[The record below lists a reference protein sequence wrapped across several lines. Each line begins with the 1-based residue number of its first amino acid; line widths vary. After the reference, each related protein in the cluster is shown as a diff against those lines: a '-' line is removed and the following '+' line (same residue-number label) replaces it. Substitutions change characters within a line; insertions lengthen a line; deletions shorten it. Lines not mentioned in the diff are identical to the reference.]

1 MNLSYRA
8 GLAKEEMT
16 CFVPGVGMMGYGEP
30 GNVCKEIA
38 TPLWVRA
45 LVLQDS
51 HKKTILFLHLEQC
64 FPTMAIKEEI
74 LSRLTHLHPE
84 WNLTDEDFL
93 LSAQHTHSAPGGYSH
108 YGFYNLTSGGF
119 QTKVFERVVT
129 AAIQAAEKAHAK
141 IVPVNLSWGEVEISL
156 DKEVAFNRS
165 MVPYLNNPD
174 VPKFKVSDR
183 PLAVD
188 RRMQGL
194 MIRDEEGK
202 LIGHMNWFA
211 VHCTSI
217 SHFNSRIHHDNKGV
231 AADLFEKA
239 HPDSIAFFMQASA
252 GDVSPNFIWEKK
264 HKLMRGKFADQY
276 ENAAFNGEIQFRESE
291 RINASHDVQG
301 KIESYHCYVD
311 MGKKSAPPAHGLAFL
326 RGTLEGPGLPPV
338 AATLLGVTSRVRRV
352 INCLLWEKD
361 REFYRKQGNKEVVVD
376 HRVGNFIGFPFSFWK
391 MIPNVP
397 VHPVNHFQDAAKARA
412 LETLPWA
419 PAIIPLQMLRLG
431 NFLIVC
437 VPGEITTTSGK
448 RLHDAIEKASRGC
461 GVEKIIISS
470 YSNAYMGYI
479 TTPEEY
485 DVQAYEGGHNLY
497 GRGSLPAMVGCY
509 LQLVKKMKGDYCEI
523 EPESPFHFPADELA
537 RRSV

>member
-8 GLAKEEMT
+8 GVAKEEMT
-16 CFVPGVGMMGYGEP
+16 CLVPGVGMMGYGEP
-30 GNVCKEIA
+30 RNVCHEIA

-51 HKKTILFLHLEQC
+51 NKKTILFLHLEQC

-74 LSRLTHLHPE
+74 LTRLAHLHPE
-84 WNLTDEDFL
+84 WMLTDEDLL

-108 YGFYNLTSGGF
+108 YGFYNLTSAGF
-119 QTKVFERVVT
+119 QTRVFNKVVS
-129 AAIQAAEKAHAK
+129 AAVHAAEEAFAK
-141 IVPVNLSWGEVEISL
+141 MVPVNLAWGEIEISV
-156 DKEVAFNRS
+156 DKEVSFNRS

-174 VPKFKVSDR
+174 VPKLKVSDR

-194 MIRDEEGK
+194 FFRTEEGK
-202 LIGHMNWFA
+202 LIAHMNWFA

-239 HPDSIAFFMQASA
+239 HPGCIAFFMQASA
-252 GDVSPNFIWEKK
+252 GDVSPNFIWDKK
-264 HKLMRGKFADQY
+264 TRIMRGKFADQY

-291 RINASHDVQG
+291 RIKPDHEVQG

-311 MGKKSAPPAHGLAFL
+311 MAKKAAPPAHGVAFL

-338 AATLLGVTSRVRRV
+338 AATLLGVSSRIRRV
-352 INCLLWEKD
+352 INCLLWEKE
-361 REFYRKQGNKEVVVD
+361 REFFRKHGNKEVVVD
-376 HRVGNFIGFPFSFWK
+376 HRNGNFMGLPFSFWK
-391 MIPNVP
+391 TIPSVP
-397 VHPVNHFQDAAKARA
+397 VHPVNHFQNAAKVNA

-419 PAIIPLQMLRLG
+419 PAIIPLQIFRLG
-431 NFLIVC
+431 NLLIVC
-437 VPGEITTTSGK
+437 FPGEITTTSGK
-448 RLHDAIEKASRGC
+448 RLHDAVEKASEGC
-461 GVEKIIISS
+461 GIEKIIISS

-485 DVQAYEGGHNLY
+485 DKQAYEGGHNLY
-497 GRGSLPAMVGCY
+497 GRRALPAMIECY
-509 LQLVKKMKGDYCEI
+509 VQLVKKMKGDYCELDDQK
-523 EPESPFHFPADELA
+523 PFHFPADELA
-537 RRSV
+537 LRSV